1 VSIDK
6 RMVAKIAGG
15 GVAALAATAIWA
27 AASALADPATPVP
40 PAPDTVNQAAP
51 GPVPHLSSPSNLP
64 PGTSDDPVDGT
75 EPAGVSYARQVWEA
89 IQDHDINWS
98 QGLILLAQ
106 RPMDPNAT
114 PPPGVAAGPQQP
126 GPNPP
131 PPGVAAGPQQQPG
144 PNPPPPPR

>member
-1 VSIDK
+1 MSIDK

-27 AASALADPATPVP
+27 APSAPADPATPIP
-40 PAPDTVNQAAP
+40 PAPDTVTQAAP

-64 PGTSDDPVDGT
+64 PGTSNNPVDGT
-75 EPAGVSYARQVWEA
+75 EPAGVSYARQIWEA
-89 IQDHDINWS
+89 IQDNDISWR

-126 GPNPP
+126 GPN
-131 PPGVAAGPQQQPG
+131 Q
-144 PNPPPPPR
+144 PPPPR

>member
-1 VSIDK
+1 MSIDK

-27 AASALADPATPVP
+27 APSAPADPATPIP
-40 PAPDTVNQAAP
+40 PAPDTVTQAAP

-64 PGTSDDPVDGT
+64 PGTSNNPVDGT
-75 EPAGVSYARQVWEA
+75 EPAGVSYARQIWEA
-89 IQDHDINWS
+89 IQDNDISWR

-131 PPGVAAGPQQQPG
+131 PP
-144 PNPPPPPR
+144 PR

>member
-1 VSIDK
+1 MSIDK
-6 RMVAKIAGG
+6 RMVVKIAGG

-27 AASALADPATPVP
+27 APSALADPVTPVP
-40 PAPDTVNQAAP
+40 PTPDTVNQAAP

-64 PGTSDDPVDGT
+64 PGTSGNPVDGT

-131 PPGVAAGPQQQPG
+131 PGVAAGPQQPG

>member
-15 GVAALAATAIWA
+15 GVAALAATAIA
-27 AASALADPATPVP
+27 AAPSALANPAAPAP
-40 PAPDTVNQAAP
+40 PAPDTVTQAAP
-51 GPVPHLSSPSNLP
+51 GPVPHLYNPNNLP
-64 PGTSDDPVDGT
+64 PGTSANPVDGT
-75 EPAGVSYARQVWEA
+75 ESAGVSYARQVWEA
-89 IQDHDINWS
+89 IQEHDISWG

-114 PPPGVAAGPQQP
+114 PPAGLAAGPQQP

-131 PPGVAAGPQQQPG
+131 PP
-144 PNPPPPPR
+144 PP